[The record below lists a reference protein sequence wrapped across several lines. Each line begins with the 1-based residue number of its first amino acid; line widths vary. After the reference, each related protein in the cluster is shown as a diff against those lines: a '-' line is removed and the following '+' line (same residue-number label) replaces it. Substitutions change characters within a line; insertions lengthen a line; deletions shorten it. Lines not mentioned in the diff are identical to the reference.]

1 MTTTVANV
9 RVAVSGAVFKG
20 TYPMTEPTGTSGA
33 PAGTPVDLGAISD
46 DGVELQIPGE
56 GDSTPIKQ
64 WDGST
69 VRTIRTPSEDSPTW
83 QVTFLETSKAVVE
96 TYFGVTVTQATTDG
110 SFEYVVGNREHF
122 PFVVDYIDGS
132 NLMRDF
138 IPYGIVTD
146 VDSQQLNNTDAV
158 KYTVTISGELDPT
171 EGYNFKRFMS
181 ALKTP

>member
-1 MTTTVANV
+1 MAVTIGNV

-20 TYPMTEPTGTSGA
+20 TTYPMTEPTGTSGA
-33 PAGTPVDLGAISD
+33 PSGATDLGAISD

-83 QVTFLETSKAVVE
+83 KVTFLETSVDVVE
-96 TYFGVTVTQATTDG
+96 TYFGVTVTQGVSDG
-110 SFEYVVGNREHF
+110 SFAYTVTNRGHDPYVI
-122 PFVVDYIDGS
+122 DYIDGS
-132 NLMRDF
+132 NLTRDF

-146 VDSQQLNNTDAV
+146 VDAQQLSNTDAV
-158 KYTVTISGELDPT
+158 KYTVTIAGELDPT
-171 EGYNFKRFMS
+171 LNYNFKRFMS